1 MGDYTLDN
9 ERPYYDLIRAA
20 MDVDYQLASVWCFS
34 RKAGLVDE
42 YITADTEYIGVGSG
56 SFSYLGGVMYANSFS
71 IERYGRFIAKK
82 GTAMT
87 AVRQL
92 TLIERARY
100 DMVMTLFG
108 LSMDKQKLNEKF
120 DGRLFRILWKEILLL
135 KLAGAVRDDGHSM
148 TLTRKGQYEWLIIMR
163 EFFIGI
169 NNFRDQMRRHGKAE
183 RDANVSLGVETDL
196 HVASG

>member
-1 MGDYTLDN
+1 
-9 ERPYYDLIRAA
+9 
-20 MDVDYQLASVWCFS
+20 
-34 RKAGLVDE
+34 
-42 YITADTEYIGVGSG
+42 
-56 SFSYLGGVMYANSFS
+56 
-71 IERYGRFIAKK
+71 
-82 GTAMT
+82 MT